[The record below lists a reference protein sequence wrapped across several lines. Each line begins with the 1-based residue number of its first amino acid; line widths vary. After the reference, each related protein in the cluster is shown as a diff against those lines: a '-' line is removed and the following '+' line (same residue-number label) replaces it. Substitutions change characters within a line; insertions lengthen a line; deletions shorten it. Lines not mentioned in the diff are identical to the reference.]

1 MKRIIT
7 VLYITFF
14 AACSSIKDKVAI
26 PDTVL
31 PQEKMAEV
39 MVDVHLLEAAL
50 SVNAL
55 SRDQQIMNSI
65 HPDSDIL
72 KKHNVT
78 NEKYQESFTF
88 YSQNPLLL
96 AEVYQFVLNDL
107 SKMQAEVMSKK

>member
-1 MKRIIT
+1 MKKIIT
-7 VLYITFF
+7 FLSILFL
-14 AACSSIKDKVAI
+14 AACTSIEDRVAI

-31 PQEKMAEV
+31 SQEKMAEV

-50 SVNAL
+50 NVNAL

-78 NEKYQESFTF
+78 REKYQESFAF

-96 AEVYQFVLNDL
+96 TEVYQFVLNNL
-107 SKMQAEVMSKK
+107 SKMQAEVMTNK